1 IANDIMCLLTQ
12 YIIGVTTEGS
22 TDVFKIYIYR
32 KPAFH
37 RQYPQLHRQLTIAGW
52 FDKIYDLGANWR
64 AELSHTPRH
73 ISEHRTIAPEM
84 AFIEDERDTMKIEEG
99 MVAASMKAVIEGCG
113 EELGTLGVE
122 LDDPS
127 RPFPEFQFPDVY
139 KLLEGLGRRVP
150 RGEDLDTELQ
160 TALGA

>member
-1 IANDIMCLLTQ
+1 
-12 YIIGVTTEGS
+12 
-22 TDVFKIYIYR
+22 
-32 KPAFH
+32 
-37 RQYPQLHRQLTIAGW
+37 
-52 FDKIYDLGANWR
+52 
-64 AELSHTPRH
+64 
-73 ISEHRTIAPEM
+73 M

-150 RGEDLDTELQ
+150 RGEDLDNESQRVIGEYAKKDFGTELFFLNSFPSNIIPFYLI
-160 TALGA
+160 T